1 MENDFRIKSVKVQ
14 NIELNRICRKFD
26 EVYHEYA
33 ARCGISDASFWVLYT
48 LCESDDIYTQND
60 LEGMWCFPKQTV
72 NFAISKLVKD
82 GFIRLE
88 QIAAARNSK
97 AVRLTEKGMELCG
110 RIIVPVIEAEQRSLM
125 GMSVQER
132 ELLIS
137 LSRKQYDNFK
147 SEIEK
152 CVNNIK

>member
-1 MENDFRIKSVKVQ
+1 MENDFGIKSVKAQ

-26 EVYHEYA
+26 EVYHDYA
-33 ARCGISDASFWVLYT
+33 VRCGISDASFWVLYT
-48 LCESDDIYTQND
+48 MCESDDIYTQND
-60 LEGMWCFPKQTV
+60 LAGMWCFPKQTV

-88 QIAAARNSK
+88 QIAGARNSK
-97 AVRLTEKGMELCG
+97 AVRLTDKGRELCG

-125 GMSVQER
+125 GMTKQER
-132 ELLIS
+132 DLLIS